1 MIPFLNL
8 KDINAQYDYELKVA
22 AARVIDSGWYIL
34 GQEVRE
40 FEKAFS
46 EYCGVKHCIGV
57 SNGLDALKLI
67 LKAYGYGTGDEII
80 VQSNTYIAS
89 ILAISEVGATP
100 VLVEPDIHTYN
111 ISPVGIE
118 KSITENTKAI
128 LVVHLYGKS
137 AEMDEIQKIANRY
150 QIKIIEDAAQAH
162 GAIYKGKKAGNLGDA
177 AGFSFYP
184 GKNLGALGDAGAIT
198 TNDSKLANKI
208 IALRNYGSHKKYENQ
223 YKGYNHRLDEM
234 QAAFLL
240 VKLKYLDYENE
251 ERRGIAKKYL
261 NSIDNPLI
269 KLPSISK
276 HMLENVW
283 HLFVIRTVE
292 RDRLQSYLSDQ
303 GIQTLIHYPLPP
315 HRQEAYFE
323 MDNNKYEISEQI
335 HKEVLSLPISSVQSK
350 EDTTKI
356 IEAINNFR

>member
-1 MIPFLNL
+1 
-8 KDINAQYDYELKVA
+8 
-22 AARVIDSGWYIL
+22 
-34 GQEVRE
+34 
-40 FEKAFS
+40 
-46 EYCGVKHCIGV
+46 
-57 SNGLDALKLI
+57 
-67 LKAYGYGTGDEII
+67 
-80 VQSNTYIAS
+80 
-89 ILAISEVGATP
+89 
-100 VLVEPDIHTYN
+100 LVEPDIHTYN
-111 ISPVGIE
+111 ISPVEIE

-208 IALRNYGSHKKYENQ
+208 FALRNYGSHKKYENQ

-240 VKLKYLDYENE
+240 VKLKYLDKENE

-269 KLPSISK
+269 TLPTESK
-276 HMLENVW
+276 HIIKCIYV
-283 HLFVIRTVE
+283 FAIRTVE
-292 RDRLQSYLSDQ
+292 RNRLHATY
-303 GIQTLIHYPLPP
+303 
-315 HRQEAYFE
+315 
-323 MDNNKYEISEQI
+323 
-335 HKEVLSLPISSVQSK
+335 
-350 EDTTKI
+350 
-356 IEAINNFR
+356 